1 MFSDW
6 WAEELHWG
14 AWRGAVTTENSNS
27 ESFKAFIVSLFQGL
41 SVSSAKLSLQL
52 IQKYWCGWGIYTRW
66 LFLIYLQLMLWS
78 WVVCFLSGRHRL
90 REASAVSVSRE
101 RELEAEPE
109 RDTGP
114 PAAALHHPFPVQ
126 QHAHQGKRHRT
137 RVDEHRFT
145 HTSG

>member
-1 MFSDW
+1 MSWRAALRSVKRSCHDW
-6 WAEELHWG
+6 EQQQWVLQGLHCITSSG
-14 AWRGAVTTENSNS
+14 FVCVLSKAVTPTNP
-27 ESFKAFIVSLFQGL
+27 KVLVWITD
-41 SVSSAKLSLQL
+41 
-52 IQKYWCGWGIYTRW
+52 GWGIYTRW